1 VKAAVRYYTD
11 PGFAPAAF
19 HRLDPGGKWRDLPPQ
34 DLVGQGLGFEQE
46 TEPLVPRY
54 APSAPPRQTAF

>member
-11 PGFAPAAF
+11 PGLAPAAF

-46 TEPLVPRY
+46 TEPLC
-54 APSAPPRQTAF
+54 A